1 MYTHNHGVH
10 TNGDGWRL
18 DEDSTVQRHLR
29 DAGYATALAGKFLN
43 SFRIDRD
50 PKHFDRWAMMRAA
63 DDYYGA
69 RFNIN
74 GRVKRR
80 SAYSTNVISD
90 KAVGFLRSFNRNR
103 DGDPWFLI
111 VTPNA
116 MHLPATPEPKYSRS
130 PVPRWSPNPATSER
144 NRADKPPW
152 VRSRSVG
159 IDLMRAIRRRQFRTL
174 RSVDDMI
181 LRLTRLLRRQR
192 EIRRTLI
199 IFTSDNGYLWGE
211 HGLDRKGHPYEASV
225 GAPLIV
231 RWPGHVAGAS
241 VDPRFASLVDIA
253 PTIFKA
259 ARIESVG
266 TDGRSLLGT
275 NRRNRVFME
284 YWRNGAFNI
293 PGWRAV
299 RNRIRLYVE
308 YLGDN
313 RRRVIFREYY
323 RLLRDPW
330 QLKNV
335 LKDGN
340 PDNNPSRRTLTKL
353 HRQLVDFASCA
364 AKTCP

>member
-1 MYTHNHGVH
+1 
-10 TNGDGWRL
+10 
-18 DEDSTVQRHLR
+18 
-29 DAGYATALAGKFLN
+29 
-43 SFRIDRD
+43 
-50 PKHFDRWAMMRAA
+50 
-63 DDYYGA
+63 
-69 RFNIN
+69 
-74 GRVKRR
+74 
-80 SAYSTNVISD
+80 
-90 KAVGFLRSFNRNR
+90 
-103 DGDPWFLI
+103 
-111 VTPNA
+111 
-116 MHLPATPEPKYSRS
+116 
-130 PVPRWSPNPATSER
+130 
-144 NRADKPPW
+144 
-152 VRSRSVG
+152 
-159 IDLMRAIRRRQFRTL
+159 MRAIRRRQFRTL

-364 AKTCP
+364 AKTC